1 MTKDFLL
8 SFIKNKSL
16 NGETNIWGRD
26 RDREILKHFQMDESE
41 TETFGFSKSERDRDE
56 TESLLHLVS
65 RPRRDR
71 DETLTKFP
79 DIGTRPRRDFSK
91 YLELYESETE
101 TTWDSKYGRVR
112 DETGSLGVLSLETET
127 RPRVSPF
134 SACHSRARPAI

>member
-1 MTKDFLL
+1 
-8 SFIKNKSL
+8 
-16 NGETNIWGRD
+16 
-26 RDREILKHFQMDESE
+26 MDESE

-91 YLELYESETE
+91 YLELDESETE
-101 TTWDSKYGRVR
+101 TNWDSKYGRVR
-112 DETGSLGVLSLETET
+112 DETGSLGVLSVETET
-127 RPRVSPF
+127 RPRVSPY
-134 SACHSRARPAI
+134 SATVLKCLGILGCPEKSLLSPINWGS

>member
-1 MTKDFLL
+1 MLCLL
-8 SFIKNKSL
+8 STFYSL
-16 NGETNIWGRD
+16 NGGTNIWGRD
-26 RDREILKHFQMDESE
+26 WEILKHFQMDESE

-79 DIGTRPRRDFSK
+79 DNGPRPRRDFSK
-91 YLELYESETE
+91 YLELDESETE

-134 SACHSRARPAI
+134 SDIHGFGE

>member
-1 MTKDFLL
+1 MCRLL
-8 SFIKNKSL
+8 SGHCQPL
-16 NGETNIWGRD
+16 NGETNYWGRD
-26 RDREILKHFQMDESE
+26 RDREILKHFEMDESE
-41 TETFGFSKSERDRDE
+41 TETFGFSKFERDRDE

-79 DIGTRPRRDFSK
+79 DIGTSPRRDCLK
-91 YLELYESETE
+91 YLELNETE
-101 TTWDSKYGRVR
+101 TETAWDSKYGRVR

-134 SACHSRARPAI
+134 SGRRYRKPPACY